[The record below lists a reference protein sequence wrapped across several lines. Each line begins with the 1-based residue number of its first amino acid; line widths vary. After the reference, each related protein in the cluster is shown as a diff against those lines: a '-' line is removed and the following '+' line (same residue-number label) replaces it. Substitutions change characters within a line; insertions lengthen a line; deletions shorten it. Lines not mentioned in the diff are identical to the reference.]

1 MNKNFK
7 IPALGAAIVFACLFI
22 TGNSSAKTG
31 PANYVNPFVG
41 TDYHGHTFPGA
52 ALPGGLVQLGPDTDI
67 KGWDWCSG
75 YHYSDGSLMGFSH
88 LHRSGMGAG
97 DWGDVLLMP
106 TTGDLKVEPG
116 TKEDPDS
123 GYRSRFSHQEEWASP
138 GYYAVNLKD
147 YGIQAE
153 LTVSERVGFHK
164 YTFPKSDAAHILI
177 DMGHGIGSRCTGAE
191 IKIVSDT
198 EIAGHRS
205 TMGFVKGKDVY
216 FYARFN
222 KPFHASGTWTGTD
235 VKAGSKD
242 ASGISCGAYVDYITS
257 ENEPVEVKV
266 GISYTSIDQA
276 KLNLDTEI
284 KDWNFDRVKA
294 AASET
299 WNKALSK
306 IEVQASKADGEEY
319 SKHKLATFY
328 TALYHSLLFPA
339 TFGDVDGK
347 YMGLDHQVHTAKGFT
362 YLSDFSLWDTFR
374 AEMPLLALV
383 DPQRINNSINTWIAQ
398 YEQGG
403 WMPTPQQFG
412 NTYTN
417 DMIGDHPVDV
427 IADAWAK
434 GIRGYDL
441 KKAYEAVR
449 KNAMKTPPAD
459 SRSHGRVGLEYYLKY
474 GYLPYNKVRESV
486 SRTLEYAYD
495 DWCVAQLAK
504 ALGKTDDYELFMKR
518 AENFR
523 NVMDAATGFAR
534 PKDADGKWLNPFDP
548 TFIGRGDERHYT
560 EANAWQYTWFVPQDV
575 QGLIDMEGGRKRFVE
590 RLDSLF
596 TISSAIKE
604 TVSDATGLIGQYAH
618 GNEPGHHTT
627 YLFDYAGAPWKTQNM
642 VRKVMDELYSDGP
655 AGLCGNEDMGQMSA
669 WYVLSAM
676 GFYDVAPGQNV
687 WVIGSPEFSK
697 VTVHLDPAF
706 GNAKE
711 FVVEAKN
718 NSKDNKFIQSAK
730 LNGQPLNKTWFSEDV
745 IKKGG
750 TISFDMGPEP
760 NKNWGKTPED
770 APPSLT
776 AE

>member
-1 MNKNFK
+1 
-7 IPALGAAIVFACLFI
+7 
-22 TGNSSAKTG
+22 
-31 PANYVNPFVG
+31 
-41 TDYHGHTFPGA
+41 
-52 ALPGGLVQLGPDTDI
+52 
-67 KGWDWCSG
+67 
-75 YHYSDGSLMGFSH
+75 
-88 LHRSGMGAG
+88 
-97 DWGDVLLMP
+97 
-106 TTGDLKVEPG
+106 
-116 TKEDPDS
+116 
-123 GYRSRFSHQEEWASP
+123 
-138 GYYAVNLKD
+138 
-147 YGIQAE
+147 
-153 LTVSERVGFHK
+153 
-164 YTFPKSDAAHILI
+164 
-177 DMGHGIGSRCTGAE
+177 
-191 IKIVSDT
+191 
-198 EIAGHRS
+198 
-205 TMGFVKGKDVY
+205 
-216 FYARFN
+216 
-222 KPFHASGTWTGTD
+222 
-235 VKAGSKD
+235 
-242 ASGISCGAYVDYITS
+242 
-257 ENEPVEVKV
+257 
-266 GISYTSIDQA
+266 
-276 KLNLDTEI
+276 
-284 KDWNFDRVKA
+284 
-294 AASET
+294 
-299 WNKALSK
+299 
-306 IEVQASKADGEEY
+306 
-319 SKHKLATFY
+319 
-328 TALYHSLLFPA
+328 
-339 TFGDVDGK
+339 
-347 YMGLDHQVHTAKGFT
+347 
-362 YLSDFSLWDTFR
+362 
-374 AEMPLLALV
+374 
-383 DPQRINNSINTWIAQ
+383 
-398 YEQGG
+398 
-403 WMPTPQQFG
+403 
-412 NTYTN
+412 
-417 DMIGDHPVDV
+417 
-427 IADAWAK
+427 
-434 GIRGYDL
+434 
-441 KKAYEAVR
+441 
-449 KNAMKTPPAD
+449 
-459 SRSHGRVGLEYYLKY
+459 
-474 GYLPYNKVRESV
+474 
-486 SRTLEYAYD
+486 
-495 DWCVAQLAK
+495 VAQLAK

-523 NVMDAATGFAR
+523 NVMDASTGFAR
-534 PKDADGKWLNPFDP
+534 PKDADGKWLSPFDP
-548 TFIGRGDERHYT
+548 TFIGHGDERHYT